1 VVCSPQAG
9 LRPLSGVKVKSPFES
24 IQIFLDLLNPIGLAT
39 KVGFPSLHFQEDVA
53 MLSVKIVISVTGKKE
68 SIPEVPRDSPL
79 GKRIDSNAAVRM
91 TVMAFFGWVGRKL
104 FSMFFGGDES

>member
-1 VVCSPQAG
+1 
-9 LRPLSGVKVKSPFES
+9 LSGVKVKSPFES
-24 IQIFLDLLNPIGLAT
+24 IQIFLDRLYPIGLA
-39 KVGFPSLHFQEDVA
+39 KRWISHLCVQEDVA
-53 MLSVKIVISVTGKKE
+53 MIVFQIVINVTGKKE
-68 SIPEVPRDSPL
+68 SIPKVPRDSPL